1 MNKYIALGNLT
12 QKPESKQVGEYSVTT
27 FGLAV
32 NDIVYKQSEKKQ
44 LVTYIDIET
53 WGKTAENCAKFLEKG
68 KKVLIEGK
76 LRLNSWEKNGEK
88 RSKLYCIADRVTFLN
103 TDSQQQDQG
112 NSFPSRPS
120 KADMTEQEK
129 VENDEDDDNIDDIPF

>member
-27 FGLAV
+27 FGLAI
-32 NDIVYKQSEKKQ
+32 NDVVYSKNEKKT

-68 KKVLIEGK
+68 KRVLIEGK

-103 TDSQQQDQG
+103 SESTQTQDEVQSSKPNKKDIKNQEELE
-112 NSFPSRPS
+112 NS
-120 KADMTEQEK
+120 
-129 VENDEDDDNIDDIPF
+129 VDEDSMDDIPF

>member
-12 QKPESKQVGEYSVTT
+12 QKPEQKQVGEYSVTT
-27 FGLAV
+27 FGLAI
-32 NDIVYKQSEKKQ
+32 NDIVYKQDEKKKV
-44 LVTYIDIET
+44 VTYIDVET
-53 WGKTAENCAKFLEKG
+53 WGKTAENCGKFLDKG

-103 TDSQQQDQG
+103 SESPQSDQS
-112 NSFPSRPS
+112 NPSPS
-120 KADMTEQEK
+120 KPDRQDIKRQEE
-129 VENDEDDDNIDDIPF
+129 VENSTDEDSINDIPF